1 MFKAKNGLGDADY
14 KEVAIVAAII
24 DQLKVNE
31 EVSYTQDSFES
42 EQLYDTVLGGLKV
55 AGFVCEMNCGVHRW
69 FVNREDGRGINCDFR
84 KDIIILQR
92 GENYA

>member
-14 KEVAIVAAII
+14 KEVAVVAATI
-24 DQLKVNE
+24 DRLKVNE

-55 AGFVCEMNCGVHRW
+55 AGFICEMNCGVHRW